1 MPTTRIELVTSNYK
15 LPILPTKLNRH
26 FHIYIYIV
34 MYILLIITYIL
45 MIFRRLER
53 PLTQM
58 KTEGFTIKLKDPRWL
73 KSLEYIPGIEPGL
86 TDYES
91 VVRPSTLKYFYI
103 LSPII
108 YIYLKLNSNHIYTS
122 TSIYI

>member
-26 FHIYIYIV
+26 FHNI
-34 MYILLIITYIL
+34 YILLLLHTTYNNKIF

-58 KTEGFTIKLKDPRWL
+58 KTEGFTIKLKDP
-73 KSLEYIPGIEPGL
+73 
-86 TDYES
+86 
-91 VVRPSTLKYFYI
+91 F
-103 LSPII
+103 
-108 YIYLKLNSNHIYTS
+108 LN
-122 TSIYI
+122 

>member
-1 MPTTRIELVTSNYK
+1 
-15 LPILPTKLNRH
+15 
-26 FHIYIYIV
+26 
-34 MYILLIITYIL
+34 
-45 MIFRRLER
+45 
-53 PLTQM
+53 M

-73 KSLEYIPGIEPGL
+73 KSFEYIPGIEPGL

>member
-26 FHIYIYIV
+26 FHIYIYIYIV
-34 MYILLIITYIL
+34 MYILLIMTYIF

-58 KTEGFTIKLKDPRWL
+58 KTEGFTIKLKDPF
-73 KSLEYIPGIEPGL
+73 EIEF
-86 TDYES
+86 
-91 VVRPSTLKYFYI
+91 VNRFQ
-103 LSPII
+103 
-108 YIYLKLNSNHIYTS
+108 
-122 TSIYI
+122 

>member
-26 FHIYIYIV
+26 FPYLYIIYKYIQYTLVLTIYIYC
-34 MYILLIITYIL
+34 YIHTTYNNIYIF

-58 KTEGFTIKLKDPRWL
+58 KTEGFTIKLKDPL
-73 KSLEYIPGIEPGL
+73 KIEFVNRFSIKSTFQESNLVLQIMSLSCDL
-86 TDYES
+86 
-91 VVRPSTLKYFYI
+91 L
-103 LSPII
+103 
-108 YIYLKLNSNHIYTS
+108 H
-122 TSIYI
+122 